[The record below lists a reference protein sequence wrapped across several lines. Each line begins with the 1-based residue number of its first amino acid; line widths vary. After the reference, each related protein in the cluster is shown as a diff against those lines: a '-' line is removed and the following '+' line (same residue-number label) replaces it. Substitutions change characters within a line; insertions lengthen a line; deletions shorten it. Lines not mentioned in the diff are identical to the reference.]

1 MEYIS
6 LSEAFAHVAQS
17 ASYWVWLIIALAIL
31 GAVCL
36 VCVRKYKDGELDGS
50 QVAKY
55 VLLALIAFTF
65 ALLFR
70 PVEVANN
77 TTKEQAARGVYI
89 GY

>member
-6 LSEAFAHVAQS
+6 LGEAFAHCAKS
-17 ASYWVWLIIALAIL
+17 TSYWVWL
-31 GAVCL
+31 V
-36 VCVRKYKDGELDGS
+36 
-50 QVAKY
+50 
-55 VLLALIAFTF
+55 IAFLVFVGVAFTCIKKYQAGDLEGKEVVKFILVPFVAFVF

-70 PVEVANN
+70 PTEVANN